1 MRHSGGRIHHA
12 VVAALDTGMVLIAR
26 DQQEKTSE
34 VGIEWVAGRDTH
46 SGNFTSI
53 VNICRK
59 YQLQTWIRL
68 EYGV

>member
-1 MRHSGGRIHHA
+1 
-12 VVAALDTGMVLIAR
+12 MVLIAR